1 MLFAI
6 IAWTVGAFILVFML
20 RWFVKRKNITAV
32 AVLIVLASQVFVRP
46 VIFFAGLD
54 EPFPHEFFG
63 GYDWHLIAMGILLAT
78 AWIVIFSIT
87 HILIYRPL
95 TPFTPLLPQVNV
107 QINTKILFFVALF
120 TTLLGVVLTTALI
133 LNAGSVGNFIFQ
145 VKVEKALRGTY
156 LIRTISVLGAIF
168 SILSILY
175 YEKKVR
181 TTNKKLRR
189 MVYLSAIL
197 FIINLTFN
205 YLWGNRYNIAML
217 SFALG
222 IGWHYLIQRISVL
235 RVIVLVLIAAAILQ
249 ALKTFRTEAVYDAL
263 DVDIQST
270 RSFWLDI
277 STSLH
282 LSQFDAFILAFRD
295 AGDRFPFREG
305 KDFINGLLAWV
316 PRELYP
322 EKETYHV
329 GGWFRRVYQPKMVNG
344 WPITTIG
351 SWYVNFGIFG
361 IVFGGIV
368 SGIFAS
374 LFDASYRSVT
384 KSYWQAAI
392 APSMAL
398 LLFDGGVGTGFFQD
412 IVLIMIPIYLL
423 SFILNKTGR
432 KISSSPVSAYQQ

>member
-1 MLFAI
+1 
-6 IAWTVGAFILVFML
+6 
-20 RWFVKRKNITAV
+20 VKRRNITAV

-46 VIFFAGLD
+46 IIFFAGLD
-54 EPFPHEFFG
+54 EPFPQEFFG
-63 GYDWHLIAMGILLAT
+63 GYDWHLITMGILLAT
-78 AWIVIFSIT
+78 AWIVLFSLT
-87 HILIYRPL
+87 HILIHRPL
-95 TPFTPLLPQVNV
+95 TPFTPLLPQINV
-107 QINTKILFFVALF
+107 QINTKILFFVAMF

-133 LNAGSVGNFIFQ
+133 LNAGSIGNFIFQ

-181 TTNKKLRR
+181 TANKKLRG
-189 MVYLSAIL
+189 MVYLSVIL
-197 FIINLTFN
+197 LIINLTFN

-217 SFALG
+217 AFAFG
-222 IGWHYLIQRISVL
+222 IGWHYLIQRISVV

-263 DVDIQST
+263 DVDIQSN

-282 LSQFDAFILAFRD
+282 LSQFDAFLLAFRD

-329 GGWFRRVYQPKMVNG
+329 GGWFRRVYQPQMVNG

-361 IVFGGIV
+361 IVYGSIV

-374 LFDASYRSVT
+374 LFDASYRAVT
-384 KSYWQAAI
+384 RSYWQAAV

-432 KISSSPVSAYQQ
+432 KIPSNSLSAYQQ